1 MRFIDS
7 YKQLEK
13 LCGEIFNSSPHGV
26 TEYIEEM
33 ERTPNGKF
41 YVEKWG
47 EDYKALKHCRYI
59 RNKIVHEPNCNEENM
74 CTAKDTQWLEN
85 FYFRIMNQTD
95 PLSLYF
101 NRTRKKTVSAK
112 NKQKVS
118 AYNNHEHNNHE
129 YNKKSANNSTYL
141 SIFMFALIIT
151 VFIMLI
157 NLLLKI

>member
-1 MRFIDS
+1 MGFIAS

-47 EDYKALKHCRYI
+47 EDYKALKHYRYI

-85 FYFRIMNQTD
+85 FYFRIMNQQD
-95 PLSLYF
+95 PLSLYEKA
-101 NRTRKKTVSAK
+101 TVTYKKTKSKYKKTTPTQK
-112 NKQKVS
+112 NTEF
-118 AYNNHEHNNHE
+118 YRP
-129 YNKKSANNSTYL
+129 NKKQSDSDYFIPL
-141 SIFMFALIIT
+141 
-151 VFIMLI
+151 VFIATILVFVMFI
-157 NLLLKI
+157 WFVLKP